1 MCCLNQSFSSF
12 LPLLWCPFK
21 FSFLSFIFF
30 LPFGLDVIFT
40 LHHCR
45 ASRGSPCCTI
55 LFWQLRHPAC
65 AARTSRESNCA
76 RPTFRRPI
84 LRLTWSRCSEL
95 YVFNEWDIFVSISV
109 QLESGR
115 AANSFLVR
123 SAGAV
128 AQLFDISCHIK
139 SPMFDNIQD
148 VAFARW
154 QATLGKDDCEGNISG
169 MPLPRM
175 GDHYFVTPPT
185 GTGIS
190 PVWDFRAFGRFKG
203 NSAATVLAAKVANL
217 PAPDGTENVDWLQLK
232 SISGDLATQVR
243 CILSDS
249 SHILFIPFLDIS
261 N

>member
-1 MCCLNQSFSSF
+1 MR
-12 LPLLWCPFK
+12 
-21 FSFLSFIFF
+21 IF
-30 LPFGLDVIFT
+30 V
-40 LHHCR
+40 
-45 ASRGSPCCTI
+45 
-55 LFWQLRHPAC
+55 QLK
-65 AARTSRESNCA
+65 
-76 RPTFRRPI
+76 
-84 LRLTWSRCSEL
+84 SEL
-95 YVFNEWDIFVSISV
+95 I
-109 QLESGR
+109 GR

-128 AQLFDISCHIK
+128 AQLFDISCHVK

-154 QATLGKDDCEGNISG
+154 QATSGTDDCEGDITG

-175 GDHYFVTPPT
+175 GDHYFVTPPS

-217 PAPDGTENVDWLQLK
+217 PASDGTENVDWLQLK

-243 CILSDS
+243 RILSDS

>member
-1 MCCLNQSFSSF
+1 MCCLNRSFSSF
-12 LPLLWCPFK
+12 FPLQVWCPFK
-21 FSFLSFIFF
+21 FYF
-30 LPFGLDVIFT
+30 LPFRLDVIFT
-40 LHHCR
+40 LYRRR
-45 ASRGSPCCTI
+45 ASHGGPRCAI
-55 LFWQLRHPAC
+55 LLWKLRHPVC
-65 AARTSRESNCA
+65 AAGTSGESNCA

-95 YVFNEWDIFVSISV
+95 YVFNEWNIFVSISV
-109 QLESGR
+109 QLQSGLIGR
-115 AANSFLVR
+115 AASSFPLR

-128 AQLFDISCHIK
+128 AQLFDISCLVK

-148 VAFARW
+148 VAFLRW
-154 QATLGKDDCEGNISG
+154 QATSGTDDCEGDITG

-175 GDHYFVTPPT
+175 GDHYFVTPPS
-185 GTGIS
+185 GTVIS

-232 SISGDLATQVR
+232 SISGDLATQVGR
-243 CILSDS
+243 ILSDS
-249 SHILFIPFLDIS
+249 SHILFMPFLDIS

>member
-1 MCCLNQSFSSF
+1 MCCLNQSISSSSLF
-12 LPLLWCPFK
+12 FGVPSSL
-21 FSFLSFIFF
+21 FF
-30 LPFGLDVIFT
+30 LPFRLDVIFT

-45 ASRGSPCCTI
+45 ASRGGPCCTI
-55 LFWQLRHPAC
+55 LLWQLRHPAC
-65 AARTSRESNCA
+65 AANTSRESNCA
-76 RPTFRRPI
+76 CPTFRRAI

-95 YVFNEWDIFVSISV
+95 YVFNEWDIFVRNSV
-109 QLESGR
+109 QLESELIGR
-115 AANSFLVR
+115 VANSFLVR

-128 AQLFDISCHIK
+128 AQLFDISCHVK

-148 VAFARW
+148 VAFVRW
-154 QATLGKDDCEGNISG
+154 QATSGKDDCKGDITG

-175 GDHYFVTPPT
+175 GDHYFVTPPS

-203 NSAATVLAAKVANL
+203 DSSATVLAAKVADL
-217 PAPDGTENVDWLQLK
+217 PAPDGTDNVDWLQLK

-243 CILSDS
+243 RILSDS
-249 SHILFIPFLDIS
+249 RHILFIPCLDIS